1 MTCSVGGCVSTDRA
15 VTTAIRETYRH
26 RHKPQAPCR
35 LRRPLYCSACVQA
48 SAGCSDWRFQGG
60 RIAEC
65 QLIGPVKAVDLFRW
79 LQIESIVSRQ
89 VETFSAATRSA
100 LSLKFRLHSI
110 FLFPTTAPDWSCSC
124 APKHRDRRWIK
135 EQRSGFIARAF
146 ALFVACGFEPCA
158 RASAPPRTVNASLLT
173 MIFVIM
179 DIDSRRLRSICRRGV
194 VSIRWF
200 DRGAAVT

>member
-79 LQIESIVSRQ
+79 LQIESMYRVKWKPSLQRLARCCHSSF
-89 VETFSAATRSA
+89 TSAPS
-100 LSLKFRLHSI
+100 
-110 FLFPTTAPDWSCSC
+110 SCS
-124 APKHRDRRWIK
+124 RRPSQI
-135 EQRSGFIARAF
+135 GPVHAF
-146 ALFVACGFEPCA
+146 
-158 RASAPPRTVNASLLT
+158 
-173 MIFVIM
+173 
-179 DIDSRRLRSICRRGV
+179 RSIATEDG
-194 VSIRWF
+194 
-200 DRGAAVT
+200 